1 MLFALDKDP
10 KLQAFQQSLS
20 KFYVSNTD
28 PQKAKELGKMLG
40 NLYYHDLY
48 QDKGFY
54 AAAREVGDRLCST
67 DTASH
72 QSVRRAWVR
81 ALNALDPQGDL
92 DEVVSQ
98 LYWSRKSRWERLAKQ
113 LKMAVPKKF
122 LAYRAVKGSAFVEA
136 VARAWEEEEF
146 PLMSVWQESLASWS
160 LTEKAARQF
169 FGEPFEEEDAVLF
182 VAEIPFEQTFMD
194 KFLDGG
200 SLVLNHFEEDL
211 IFAGG
216 HKSGD
221 IFAIKERTV
230 VKYRGFEYTYEQRKL
245 LSNIMKAGI

>member
-20 KFYVSNTD
+20 KFYVNNSD
-28 PQKAKELGKMLG
+28 PQKAKDLGKMLG

-48 QDKGFY
+48 QDKAFY
-54 AAAREVGDRLCST
+54 ASAREVSEKLCSQ
-67 DTASH
+67 DALAH
-72 QSVRRAWVR
+72 QSVRRSWVR
-81 ALNALDPQGDL
+81 ALNALEPQGEL

-98 LYWSRKSRWERLAKQ
+98 IYWSRKSRWERLAKQ

-136 VARAWEEEEF
+136 VSRAWEEEDR

-200 SLVLNHFEEDL
+200 TLVLHHSEEDL
-211 IFAGG
+211 IYAGG
-216 HKSGD
+216 YKSGE
-221 IFAIKERTV
+221 IYALKERTI
-230 VKYRGFEYTYEQRKL
+230 VKYRGFEYTFEQRKL
-245 LSNIMKAGI
+245 LGNILKAGI